1 MSEFNTVQIRN
12 YVLPLELMQ
21 MVIMMTM
28 NGDNGFDVDNK
39 LNNVNDDNNN
49 VTDFLYIC
57 SL

>member
-1 MSEFNTVQIRN
+1 
-12 YVLPLELMQ
+12 